1 MNPDPLVLLRSRG
14 YVRLL
19 VLAALIGVPVSAA
32 AYGFLELVTWL
43 EDQLFTELP
52 DTLGFAS
59 TPAWWPLPLLVISG
73 FLTAMAI
80 RRLPGTGGSAPEVLK
95 PSDGGWPPVPGSR
108 LIASAVSNPE
118 ITSSGSGHHAG
129 VDAKP
134 SASGSSLKSW
144 SCSHETSSRKPY
156 DAADTGM
163 PIRAAS
169 TSSRT

>member
-59 TPAWWPLPLLVISG
+59 TPAPRSG
-73 FLTAMAI
+73 PRARAAAHSH
-80 RRLPGTGGSAPEVLK
+80 GTGAARAGRVACVPSACAAAAP
-95 PSDGGWPPVPGSR
+95 R
-108 LIASAVSNPE
+108 A
-118 ITSSGSGHHAG
+118 SSGLG
-129 VDAKP
+129 
-134 SASGSSLKSW
+134 
-144 SCSHETSSRKPY
+144 
-156 DAADTGM
+156 DAAGAGPGDHRTLD
-163 PIRAAS
+163 AALDPD
-169 TSSRT
+169 RRFL